1 MDRLLGLRLGLLSR
15 SICPQFS
22 AALLLA
28 CCSQRGVTSASKK
41 IGGHEMRWDWIGAID
56 MARRFGARIPNCR
69 IDALAAQCWVD
80 RVEALPM
87 AQQQGRLAAAIA
99 EANRYV
105 GPPEQ

>member
-1 MDRLLGLRLGLLSR
+1 
-15 SICPQFS
+15 
-22 AALLLA
+22 
-28 CCSQRGVTSASKK
+28 
-41 IGGHEMRWDWIGAID
+41 MRWDWIGAID

-105 GPPEQ
+105 GPPEQLRGTSRAVRGQSVRTMSVLGTVERK

>member
-1 MDRLLGLRLGLLSR
+1 
-15 SICPQFS
+15 
-22 AALLLA
+22 
-28 CCSQRGVTSASKK
+28 
-41 IGGHEMRWDWIGAID
+41 MRWDWIGAID

-105 GPPEQ
+105 GPPEQTDRKVEARLAAARPGTKSLAAARAS